1 MKFLHCENCGNKIQ
15 VNSYKSKRTDWKI
28 FRFKYFKKYYNKF
41 KKLKPTKIDIVR
53 LIVSRKYF
61 IKRREQLSPYNY
73 STKVELKN
81 FYKLITDP
89 RQKEHYENLI

>member
-1 MKFLHCENCGNKIQ
+1 MKFIHCKNCGIKIQ

-61 IKRREQLSPYNY
+61 IKRREQLSPY
-73 STKVELKN
+73 SQSIQLELKN
-81 FYKLITDP
+81 FYKLLGDP
-89 RQKEHYENLI
+89 RQKEHYESII

>member
-1 MKFLHCENCGNKIQ
+1 MKTIHCENCGNKILI
-15 VNSYKSKRTDWKI
+15 SYKFKRVDWKI

-61 IKRREQLSPYNY
+61 IKKRRQLSPYYNQ
-73 STKVELKN
+73 SIQLELKN
-81 FYKLITDP
+81 FYKLLGDH
-89 RQKEHYENLI
+89 RQKDHYESII